1 MFYSTN
7 GQDYSVK
14 TLQRATFSTPPC
26 KLKNEALF
34 KKNPPLGKKGIV
46 MVANYALKA
55 LAKLC
60 IIDGSAL
67 LADDEDASCA
77 YYQ

>member
-7 GQDYSVK
+7 SQYYSVK
-14 TLQRATFSTPPC
+14 TVLGDSFSTPAC

-67 LADDEDASCA
+67 LADDEYASCA
-77 YYQ
+77 YY